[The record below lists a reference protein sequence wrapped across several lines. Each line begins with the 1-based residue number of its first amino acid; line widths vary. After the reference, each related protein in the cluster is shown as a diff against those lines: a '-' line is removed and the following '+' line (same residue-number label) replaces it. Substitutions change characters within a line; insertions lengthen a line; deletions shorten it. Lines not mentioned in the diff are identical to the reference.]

1 MAKASQLLDPNI
13 SSTQSLINF
22 AHVHA
27 SVVKMNELF
36 TQLYRQKLPQDTSL
50 TQVTFVWI
58 CYFVITSYFWSQG
71 FLRKPSCQSFC
82 VLTLG
87 INRSSHILALVTT
100 LQCKIFHVNTISVL
114 ALQSK
119 VVQITSNWSV
129 LNYFQ
134 TVELST
140 PWLNFLDLEKHTMY
154 KFYQVTGIHEGWVH
168 KTYCFVFSLM
178 DKTY

>member
-1 MAKASQLLDPNI
+1 MAKASQLLGPNV

-22 AHVHA
+22 AHA
-27 SVVKMNELF
+27 SIVKMNELF
-36 TQLYRQKLPQDTSL
+36 TQLYRLKLPQDTSL

-87 INRSSHILALVTT
+87 INRSSHILAPVTT
-100 LQCKIFHVNTISVL
+100 LQCKIFHVNMISLL
-114 ALQSK
+114 ALPSKK

-140 PWLNFLDLEKHTMY
+140 PWLNFLDLEKHTTY

-168 KTYCFVFSLM
+168 KIYCFVFRLV